1 MDLVVNEY
9 NHCDLVKISG
19 RIDSYST
26 PQIDAVLE
34 ALISADHYNIIIDLE
49 NVNFI
54 SSSGMLAFV
63 NIQRKLKHQNK
74 GEIVLIH
81 VPNPLL
87 NNFSIVGFDTAFSF
101 FNDLDSATGWFSE
114 PLK

>member
-1 MDLVVNEY
+1 MELNVNQY
-9 NHCDLVKISG
+9 NHCDLIKISG

-26 PQIDAVLE
+26 PQIDAALE
-34 ALISADHYNIIIDLE
+34 TLISDDHYNIIVDLE
-49 NVNFI
+49 DVSFV

-81 VPNPLL
+81 VDKCIFK
-87 NNFSIVGFDTAFSF
+87 NFAIAGFDTIFDF
-101 FNDLDSATGWFSE
+101 FNDLDSALAWFGE
-114 PLK
+114 RVK